1 MAELASLNAAEL
13 SAGFAA
19 KAFSP
24 VEVTKALLARIDSL
38 DGSVNAFCLLD
49 ARATLAQAK
58 AAEARWQ
65 KGAPLS
71 ALDGVP
77 VGIKDLLLTKGW
89 PTLRGSK
96 TIDPGQAWNDDAP
109 AVARLREAGAV
120 LLGKTTTPEYGW
132 KGVTDSPLTGIT
144 HNPWDLGKTP
154 GGSSGGSAAAL
165 AARLAPLAIGTDGR
179 GSIRIP
185 ASFSGVFGLKPTY
198 GRVAAFPP
206 SPFGTLAH
214 IGPMSRDVTG
224 SAMLLDV
231 ISGFD
236 ARDPF
241 GLPPAED
248 SFTAKL
254 DNGVRG
260 KRIAFSPAMGFARNV
275 DSEVA
280 ALVAAAAKRFESLGA
295 VVEAGDPPLMDLY
308 GEVGGDPKA
317 DFRIL
322 WWAGAGFLLG
332 EYPEGKKALLDPGL
346 RAMVEEGTAIPLR
359 RHQQAVMAR
368 AAYASAMRQF
378 MTRFDYV
385 LTPAVAVPAFDVGQL
400 SPWAQNGNAWLD
412 WTPFSVPFNLT
423 QQPAAS
429 VPCGFTRA
437 GLPVGLQIAGRMYDD
452 GGVLAAAMAY
462 QAAEPLFAIA
472 PKGFG

>member
-1 MAELASLNAAEL
+1 MADLAALNVADL

-19 KAFSP
+19 KEFSP
-24 VEVTKALLARIDSL
+24 VEVAKALLARIESL
-38 DGSVNAFCLLD
+38 DKSINAFCLLD
-49 ARATLAQAK
+49 DAATLVQAQASQ
-58 AAEARWQ
+58 ARWQ

-77 VGIKDLLLTKGW
+77 VAIKDLLLTKGW

-96 TIDPGQAWNDDAP
+96 TIDPQQAWNDDAP
-109 AVARLREAGAV
+109 AVARLREAGAM

-144 HNPWDLGKTP
+144 RNPWDLGKTP

-165 AARLAPLAIGTDGR
+165 AARLAPLAIGTDGG

-198 GRVAAFPP
+198 GRVPAFPP

-241 GLPPAED
+241 GLPPAQD

-254 DNGVRG
+254 DDGVRG
-260 KRIAFSPAMGFARNV
+260 KRIAFSPAMGFAKNV

-280 ALVAAAAKRFESLGA
+280 ALVAAAARKFESLGA
-295 VVEAGDPPLMDLY
+295 VVEAVDPPLME
-308 GEVGGDPKA
+308 GSDPRT

-322 WWAGAGFLLG
+322 WWAGAGFALG
-332 EYPEGKKALLDPGL
+332 EYPQAKKALLDPGL
-346 RAMVEEGTAIPLR
+346 RAMVDEGAAIPLR
-359 RHQQAVMAR
+359 RYQQAAMAR
-368 AAYASAMRQF
+368 ASYAGAMRQF

-385 LTPAVAVPAFDVGQL
+385 LTPAVAIPAFAVDRL
-400 SPWAQNGNAWLD
+400 SPHDNESWLD

-452 GGVLAAAMAY
+452 SGVLAAAMAY
-462 QAAEPLFAIA
+462 QAAAPFFQDA
-472 PKGFG
+472 PKGFA